1 MNNYNE
7 YIEERL
13 YGMYNILESSKVLME
28 TTKQK
33 GMKHQFMK
41 FMEGE
46 GKKDELHKDIENAKS
61 KEQKIKVAKKYEK
74 DVAKWLKETGIDAAK
89 AAGLTATI
97 MAAGKLEFGLY
108 ATVFIGT
115 IGWGFILRASK
126 AAADHYKK

>member
-13 YGMYNILESSKVLME
+13 AGMYNILESSKVLME
-28 TTKQK
+28 STKQK
-33 GMKHQFMK
+33 GMKQQFMK

-46 GKKDELHKDIENAKS
+46 GKKDELHKDIKNAKS

-89 AAGLTATI
+89 AAGLTATV
-97 MAAGKLEFGLY
+97 MAVGKLEVGLY